1 MLVSISSVGNSG
13 MRKIAVCRL
22 QLKSNKINQKIMKL
36 TKNMAILRTE
46 TYEKNNQD
54 IERNN
59 TTLPV
64 KIKSNEEEVMETH
77 SEGNVL
83 RT

>member
-1 MLVSISSVGNSG
+1 
-13 MRKIAVCRL
+13 
-22 QLKSNKINQKIMKL
+22 MKL

-59 TTLPV
+59 TTLPL

-77 SEGNVL
+77 SEGNALYVHSQRNEL
-83 RT
+83 SRAISI

>member
-1 MLVSISSVGNSG
+1 
-13 MRKIAVCRL
+13 
-22 QLKSNKINQKIMKL
+22 MKL